1 MFVDFRLANSK
12 CTVLVDMWKRLSHT
26 NLVQLRE
33 VFTTKAFGDH
43 CPYFRRTR
51 VYFVHHLYMYTVP
64 RSHRSR
70 FFPAMVFV
78 YDYHPASETLLNK
91 HFASTELN
99 GYTDPFSSDPNAPR
113 PYSHTKNTILRQ
125 QHSSMLPESVI
136 WSYIIQLTAAFRVI
150 HAAG

>member
-1 MFVDFRLANSK
+1 
-12 CTVLVDMWKRLSHT
+12 
-26 NLVQLRE
+26 
-33 VFTTKAFGDH
+33 
-43 CPYFRRTR
+43 
-51 VYFVHHLYMYTVP
+51 
-64 RSHRSR
+64 
-70 FFPAMVFV
+70 MVFV

-91 HFASTELN
+91 HFSSTELN

-150 HAAG
+150 HAAGWYFTLSIYFIVFALVY